1 MFNKLKKTLNNS
13 LGDSMHDKGLDPT
26 WDSTD
31 SSLFKVSNR
40 ESVDNFSSVNN
51 SIHENIHSFTHTKRL
66 STNFFE
72 IDQNVPHKYEL
83 SNYDVLNNV
92 CLCMIDIMGFS
103 AWCSNHIPSIIAK
116 TMIEYNNLI
125 GDLLENYP
133 TLKKIEL
140 VGDCCMVV
148 GCYSK
153 DVNAND
159 TNCFTCIKFAIDL
172 LSHIDTI
179 KMMFR
184 SKYVGLRIGIHLSD
198 VIGLYLDNP
207 KKYQMYGNDI
217 NVCSRLESSTNPNT
231 IHISEKTL
239 MCVKDIEEQELPKNL
254 CVKGYSH
261 KMEHKGVGVITS
273 YIFHLKRD
281 KVLFHNFTIK
291 TANYFSDIFH
301 IDHYTHESDMQVAN
315 TLYKSFKYLCVL
327 ICLFDFNDQYNVIQ
341 DVADLYDV
349 KRNIPCVA
357 QNVIV
362 LCKSESMVKEIEER
376 YPYHFDHV
384 IVHHEHAQISK
395 LLSDY
400 SENKNTFRE
409 RGKSFDL

>member
-1 MFNKLKKTLNNS
+1 
-13 LGDSMHDKGLDPT
+13 MHDKGLDAT

-31 SSLFKVSNR
+31 SSLFKVSNQV
-40 ESVDNFSSVNN
+40 SVDNSSSVNN
-51 SIHENIHSFTHTKRL
+51 SINENIHSFTHMKRL

-72 IDQNVPHKYEL
+72 TDKKNVPHKYEL
-83 SNYDVLNNV
+83 SNYDLLNNV

-103 AWCSNHIPSIIAK
+103 SWCSNHIPSIIAK

-125 GDLLENYP
+125 GDILANYP

-140 VGDCCMVV
+140 VGDCCMVL
-148 GCYSK
+148 GCHSNEL
-153 DVNAND
+153 NAND
-159 TNCFTCIKFAIDL
+159 TTCFTCIKFGIDL

-231 IHISEKTL
+231 LHISEKTL
-239 MCVKDIEEQELPKNL
+239 MCVKHIEEKELPKNL

-281 KVLFHNFTIK
+281 KVLFYNFKIK
-291 TANYFSDIFH
+291 TAKHFSKLFG
-301 IDHYTHESDMQVAN
+301 IDQYMYESDLQVTN
-315 TLYKSFKYLCVL
+315 MLYKSFKYSYVL
-327 ICLFDFNDQYNVIQ
+327 ICLFDFNDQYNIIEDIVN
-341 DVADLYDV
+341 LYDV
-349 KRNIPCVA
+349 RRNIPCVI

-384 IVHHEHAQISK
+384 IVHHEHAQIRK
-395 LLSDY
+395 LISHY

>member
-1 MFNKLKKTLNNS
+1 
-13 LGDSMHDKGLDPT
+13 
-26 WDSTD
+26 
-31 SSLFKVSNR
+31 
-40 ESVDNFSSVNN
+40 
-51 SIHENIHSFTHTKRL
+51 
-66 STNFFE
+66 
-72 IDQNVPHKYEL
+72 
-83 SNYDVLNNV
+83 
-92 CLCMIDIMGFS
+92 MIDITGFS

-148 GCYSK
+148 GCYAK
-153 DVNAND
+153 DDNAND

-239 MCVKDIEEQELPKNL
+239 MCVKDIEEQELPENL
-254 CVKGYSH
+254 CVKGNSH

-273 YIFHLKRD
+273 YIFHLKRV
-281 KVLFHNFTIK
+281 KVLFYNFTIK
-291 TANYFSDIFH
+291 TANYFSDIFD

-315 TLYKSFKYLCVL
+315 TLYKSFQYLCVV
-327 ICLFDFNDQYNVIQ
+327 INLFEFNDQYNIIEDIVDLH
-341 DVADLYDV
+341 DVR
-349 KRNIPCVA
+349 KNTPCVY

-362 LCKSESMVKEIEER
+362 LCKSDSMVNDIKKK
-376 YPYHFDHV
+376 YPYQFEHV
-384 IVHHEHAQISK
+384 IIHSEHAQIRK
-395 LLSDY
+395 LISFY
-400 SENKNTFRE
+400 SENKHTFRE